1 MAVAPT
7 PDIQYYLKETT
18 NQILVSGSSPINAQL
33 NAVKNPTPIFNS
45 NLTSKISSL
54 GANISYVVQNG
65 VEFTNLILN
74 QNLTFP
80 TSTTNASTTA
90 TITKNGSINGVGAD
104 LFIKSL
110 GSTINQIK
118 VTNIG
123 SGFQV
128 GETIT
133 LTQSELLSAGFTLT
147 PSDIVITLTVNNIE
161 NSSTIIPL
169 TSDNELWV
177 YKGYS
182 NIGGDGNTYRYNPHL
197 HRPYK
202 AYIVTETGSG
212 IPSSP
217 FTPTGNPIFST
228 TTGNEVNIIN
238 RYLEGSL
245 TSLGNGVLNGVTQIN
260 EQVSGSFQI
269 FHEELFPQA
278 WVFTD
283 YTTNPEPAAF
293 GAGFRLFQ
301 ENTTTS
307 DTVIEFLTLTNP
319 PTNGLDISYN
329 ASAPSATKVYV
340 GNETFIYYTLLTLS
354 ESIDTFGKNP
364 GKIQITQNS
373 DPDNFSKWDITAID
387 ANTSGNYLTV
397 DVTNYTQGSAYSSL
411 PNNEPI
417 TATVS
422 EYSKIIFD
430 NFNQSQYSI
439 PNFQPRSWVNNNLR
453 NGLYTYTSSLF
464 SEVGS
469 GQQEAIGT
477 TQFGLSCEIGHYC
490 RYTATYENANV
501 GFDPVSIQFSGSDVD
516 ATPLTFDL
524 PSGFQTLFTA
534 QAGTIS
540 VTNFDFG
547 ENAPDALRS
556 DSSYASSRLNITL
569 DSVSSRENWTPP
581 SLFSTRWSDAY
592 ISYSSSISS
601 SLDGLYVFGQLPQN
615 NVQVTASMF
624 LQAWT
629 GSDDD
634 AGAKYGTA
642 IYDTDVYGEGESGDG
657 PTWPTA
663 SIRFYTG
670 SFPNS
675 IPTSLDA
682 FVTESL
688 YENANIHVNGLAI
701 TMSYL
706 IPSESIGINDC
717 FSLSLQVSSGS
728 ANSASV
734 ENSLVVN
741 YYELEF
747 NTPGTGEED
756 SLVPTFIENAFS
768 GSQGFSNVSDCQPLY
783 NNVFTERINPYI
795 QLVNYTTD
803 IYTPLNQVQIRSG
816 SAAKSTV
823 PVSNYT
829 QLASIN
835 PRYDGSRSNS
845 QQLNIWN
852 IGDTGTFGK
861 KPNIDLKDAFFGYF
875 SDIDDPYPNI
885 NGLTRVNL
893 SYLIDEQGNALP
905 PTLEDQ
911 LSIDTYNS
919 VFPPTTQARLA
930 ARNGKDQ
937 FKQLGKPSNIK
948 SIMNYVTPILYTQNS
963 GDNYVVTMSLSGSGY
978 ISRYDNGD
986 GEAQIFGR
994 FVAEGQAIPEPTGN
1008 QLNDQYVEYFINPTE
1023 SVVIPEGSMA
1033 IGAGSP
1039 WNTSPSDPSATYL
1052 DTYWGNIGAGQDL
1065 ANEQIITLK
1074 HSFVTS
1080 FVSERRGPQDEL
1092 QFSLKMFDD
1101 AEDQPFNLEDITC
1114 RVYTIDGSSTDIG
1127 SVLGFGWFSMSNIVG
1142 YRNEILNTNAGPI
1155 NLPRW
1160 LFSRVPIIGDGINCT
1175 VDWEMYET
1183 LYDYGLMRERGPKG
1197 NGGVIGL
1204 EWTITANSGKYTI
1217 KSGSKIKWQLKG
1229 SFKDADGGYQ
1239 QGFFFPTTYN
1249 PTPSNPYT
1257 SATIKGQ
1264 GAYDHLLDEANTAQ
1278 APFWVIPTEFID
1290 NNWDTYKEQ
1299 NSGVGKYSTKQVLI
1313 MQSPNLNEAYGT
1325 DFKQGDT
1332 PYIPGASPYFPG
1344 GMEPEGTAFDRIENT
1359 ILLEEGDEIRFA
1371 NNENFTYTIIEVSA
1385 PNLNLKTNGSPGVT
1399 KGRLRIVL
1407 DREVNQGLNF
1417 DFFFIRRPI
1426 TVANTLYLERQ
1437 FPYAALASASLSE
1450 SIVSF
1455 TGSENK
1461 PNVANE
1467 GNIGLVYSGTGV
1479 DMEGSYTASFSSLE
1493 SATTPGILFPDFPT
1507 DYLIESASI
1516 IVNDLITRRII
1527 ES

>member
-65 VEFTNLILN
+65 VEFTNLVLN

-319 PTNGLDISYN
+319 PTNGSDISYN

-340 GNETFIYYTLLTLS
+340 GDLQFIYDTLLTLS

-430 NFNQSQYSI
+430 NFNQSQFTV
-439 PNFQPRSWVNNNLR
+439 PNFQPSSWVNNNLR

-547 ENAPDALRS
+547 ENAPNALRS

-581 SLFSTRWSDAY
+581 SLFATRWSDAY

-615 NVQVTASMF
+615 DVQVTASMF

-783 NNVFTERINPYI
+783 NNVIAERINPYI

-803 IYTPLNQVQIRSG
+803 IYTPLNQIQIRSG

-835 PRYDGSRSNS
+835 PRYDGSESTS
-845 QQLNIWN
+845 QQLNVWS
-852 IGDTGTFGK
+852 IGDIGTYGK
-861 KPNIDLKDAFFGYF
+861 NPTVELRDAFFGYF
-875 SDIDDPYPNI
+875 NDIDDPYPNI
-885 NGLTRVNL
+885 NNLTRVNL

-905 PTLEDQ
+905 PTIEDQ
-911 LSIDTYNS
+911 LSIDTFTS
-919 VFPPTTQARLA
+919 VFPDTTVAKLA
-930 ARNGKDQ
+930 VKDGKNE
-937 FKQLGKPSNIK
+937 FKSLSKPSKIERL
-948 SIMNYVTPILYTQNS
+948 MTYVTPIIYSQNS
-963 GDNYVVTMSLSGSGY
+963 SNNYTTTIPLSGSGY
-978 ISRYDNGD
+978 ISRYDNDDGASVPFGRFTAD
-986 GEAQIFGR
+986 GEAFGGAGTPM
-994 FVAEGQAIPEPTGN
+994 VKTTSYTIAPTN
-1008 QLNDQYVEYFINPTE
+1008 TTN
-1023 SVVIPEGSMA
+1023 PEGSTNPWFS
-1033 IGAGSP
+1033 GS
-1039 WNTSPSDPSATYL
+1039 NTSAYYEAGT
-1052 DTYWGNIGAGQDL
+1052 DTWQWGTAGEDL
-1065 ANEQIITLK
+1065 ANQQIISIQT
-1074 HSFVTS
+1074 SFVTT
-1080 FVSERRGPQDEL
+1080 FVSETKTVTDEL
-1092 QFSLKMFDD
+1092 KFILEMDNGSELK
-1101 AEDQPFNLEDITC
+1101 EFNLEDISC
-1114 RVYTIDGSSTDIG
+1114 KVYSDDGSSTELG
-1127 SVLGFGWFSMSNIVG
+1127 SVLDYGWFNISNIEG
-1142 YRNEILNTNAGPI
+1142 YNNVLVRNDAFYNFWRLN
-1155 NLPRW
+1155 RW
-1160 LFSRVPIIGDGINCT
+1160 RTSRVPITTAGIVCT
-1175 VDWEMYET
+1175 VDWEMYNT
-1183 LYDYGLMRERGPKG
+1183 LFDRGLMRERSPR
-1197 NGGVIGL
+1197 NGSGVVAL
-1204 EWTITANSGKYTI
+1204 EWTIKANSGKYTI
-1217 KSGSKIKWQLKG
+1217 KSGDNISFKFTG
-1229 SFKDADGGYQ
+1229 SFLDARGGFQ
-1239 QGFFFPTTYN
+1239 QGYFFPDNFTGA
-1249 PTPSNPYT
+1249 PYT
-1257 SATIKGQ
+1257 TAALIGQ

-1278 APFWVIPTEFID
+1278 APFWEFPTVGND
-1290 NNWDTYKEQ
+1290 SNY
-1299 NSGVGKYSTKQVLI
+1299 NSYPTPKPKNILI
-1313 MQSPNLNEAYGT
+1313 MESPNMNEAYGT
-1325 DFKQGDT
+1325 AYRQGDVK
-1332 PYIPGASPYFPG
+1332 YYPGPSDYFPG
-1344 GMEPEGTAFDRIENT
+1344 NVEPVGTNFDEIVNT
-1359 ILLEEGDEIRFA
+1359 IELQEGDEIRFA
-1371 NNENFTYTIIEVSA
+1371 NNENFTYEVLNVDSP
-1385 PNLNLKTNGSPGVT
+1385 PNNVVGGAA
-1399 KGRLRIVL
+1399 RLRITL
-1407 DREVNQGLNF
+1407 DRPVDTAVNK
-1417 DFFFIRRPI
+1417 DFFLVRRP
-1426 TVANTLYLERQ
+1426 TVSSNSLYLQ
-1437 FPYAALASASLSE
+1437 QPFPYKTLASASISQAIL
-1450 SIVSF
+1450 SF
-1455 TGSENK
+1455 TGSENI
-1461 PNVANE
+1461 PDFARTTEN
-1467 GNIGLVYSGTGV
+1467 GLTFSTDTNNPITG
-1479 DMEGSYTASFSSLE
+1479 SWSASFSDLE
-1493 SATTPGILFPDFPT
+1493 TATTPGILFPDYPT
-1507 DYLIESASI
+1507 QYLIDSASI

-1527 ES
+1527 QS